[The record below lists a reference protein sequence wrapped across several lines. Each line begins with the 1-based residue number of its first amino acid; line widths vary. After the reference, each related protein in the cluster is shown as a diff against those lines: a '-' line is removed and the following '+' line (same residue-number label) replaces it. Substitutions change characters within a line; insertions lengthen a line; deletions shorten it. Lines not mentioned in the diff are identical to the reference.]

1 MKPLDDRQ
9 ANLPGGLAQAWSTE
23 VLAGVSTGLASGLTS
38 ALSNGESTAVPARRY
53 GIVVE
58 QLRRSVPGGIGT
70 YARGLLQGLNAQG
83 SDLGADES
91 VLLLASAP
99 KGTTDPLANLGPIWS
114 PLRGLPIGHRLTQR
128 GWDNRFFAVPSGLDV
143 VHATSFAQP
152 PRRVSPK
159 RSERCRTMYVH
170 DLAWHTHP
178 DAYPEAG
185 RIWHE
190 RALAR
195 AFRET
200 DEFFVPSAATEEA
213 LRAASRRPIDVRVI
227 PEGCDHLP
235 QLGAVSDEFAET
247 KTNGTRSQLDESGY
261 LLTVSTREPRKNL
274 SRLLQ
279 AYVATRAAL
288 KALGLPVPT
297 LRIVGPQ
304 GWSNSDGD
312 PTLPAQL
319 PEGVELIGS
328 VSDEELSRQLR
339 GAKGFV
345 YVPLVE
351 GFGLP
356 PLEAM
361 RAGVAVVCSAV
372 PSVVEANPLAAC
384 IVDPLSVDAIAEGI
398 VRMLTTAEV
407 RNQLVSAGSA
417 LASQRTWLACAA
429 QHLAC
434 WRTASL

>member
-1 MKPLDDRQ
+1 MKPLDDRPTALPSELPQ
-9 ANLPGGLAQAWSTE
+9 ASLAGGASGVPLGLLSALTNGDSTE
-23 VLAGVSTGLASGLTS
+23 VLVK
-38 ALSNGESTAVPARRY
+38 RY
-53 GIVVE
+53 AIVIE
-58 QLRRSVPGGIGT
+58 QLRRPVPGGIGT
-70 YARGLLQGLNAQG
+70 YARGLLQGLNTHG
-83 SDLGADES
+83 SDLGSHES
-91 VLLLASAP
+91 VLLLASAV
-99 KGTTDPLANLGPIWS
+99 KGTADPLAKLGPIWS

-128 GWDNRFFAVPSGLDV
+128 GWDNRFFAVPSGFDV

-152 PRRVSPK
+152 PRRVNPK
-159 RSERCRTMYVH
+159 RSERIRTMYVH

-195 AFRET
+195 AFREV
-200 DEFFVPSAATEEA
+200 DEFFVPSTATEEA
-213 LRAASRRPIDVRVI
+213 LRAASRRPIDVVVI

-235 QLGAVSDEFAET
+235 LFAAASIERSETNTIDEPP
-247 KTNGTRSQLDESGY
+247 RHDESGY

-274 SRLLQ
+274 ARLLQ
-279 AYVATRAAL
+279 AYMATRTAL
-288 KALGLPVPT
+288 QAFGFPVPS

-312 PTLPAQL
+312 PTLPARL

-328 VSDEELSRQLR
+328 VSDEELARQLH

-361 RAGVAVVCSAV
+361 RAGVPVVCSAV
-372 PSVVEANPLAAC
+372 PSVIESNPLAAC
-384 IVDPLSVDAIAEGI
+384 IVDPLSVDAIADGI
-398 VRMLTTAEV
+398 VRMLSSTEL
-407 RNQLVSAGSA
+407 RNQLASAGSA
-417 LASQRTWLACAA
+417 LSSQRTWLACAA

-434 WRTASL
+434 WRAASS

>member
-1 MKPLDDRQ
+1 MKPLDDRPNAVPGELLQ
-9 ANLPGGLAQAWSTE
+9 ASLTDGSPSLAQD
-23 VLAGVSTGLASGLTS
+23 LLS
-38 ALSNGESTAVPARRY
+38 ALGNGDSTAMLAKRY
-53 GIVVE
+53 AIVTE

-70 YARGLLQGLNAQG
+70 YARGLLQGLNAHG
-83 SDLGADES
+83 SDLGAHES
-91 VLLLASAP
+91 VLLLASAT
-99 KGTTDPLANLGPIWS
+99 KGTTDPLAKLGPVWS

-128 GWDNRFFAVPSGLDV
+128 GWDNRFFAVPSGFDV

-152 PRRVSPK
+152 PRRVNPK
-159 RSERCRTMYVH
+159 RSERIRTMYVH

-195 AFRET
+195 AFREV
-200 DEFFVPSAATEEA
+200 DKFFVPSAATEAA
-213 LRAASRRPIDVRVI
+213 LRAASRRPIDVVVI

-235 QLGAVSDEFAET
+235 LFAAASEELSETRTKNEHPQLGEP
-247 KTNGTRSQLDESGY
+247 GY

-274 SRLLQ
+274 VRLLQ
-279 AYVATRAAL
+279 AYAAARAAL
-288 KALGLPVPT
+288 KTLGLPIPT

-319 PEGVELIGS
+319 PEDVELIGS
-328 VSDEELSRQLR
+328 VSDAELARQLH

-384 IVDPLSVDAIAEGI
+384 IVDPLSVDAIADGI
-398 VRMLTTAEV
+398 VRVLSSTEL
-407 RNQLVSAGSA
+407 RNQLISAGST
-417 LASQRTWLACAA
+417 LASQRTWAACAA

-434 WRTASL
+434 WRTASS

>member
-1 MKPLDDRQ
+1 MASDDRQ
-9 ANLPGGLAQAWSTE
+9 ATLPGGLTQGSSTGSI
-23 VLAGVSTGLASGLTS
+23 AGTSTGLGLALPNGKSTDLS
-38 ALSNGESTAVPARRY
+38 AKRY
-53 GIVVE
+53 AIVVE
-58 QLRRSVPGGIGT
+58 QLRRVVPGGIGT
-70 YARGLLQGLNAQG
+70 YARGLLQGLNASG
-83 SDLGADES
+83 GNLLGGES
-91 VLLLASAP
+91 VILIASAVATEP
-99 KGTTDPLANLGPIWS
+99 DPLAALGQLWS
-114 PLRGLPIGHRLTQR
+114 PLRGFPIGHRLTQR

-178 DAYPEAG
+178 EAYPEAG

-200 DEFFVPSAATEEA
+200 DKFFVPSKATEEA

-235 QLGAVSDEFAET
+235 LFAAVSEEIAEAMT
-247 KTNGTRSQLDESGY
+247 HLAPAQPDGPGY

-274 SRLLQ
+274 ARLLQ
-279 AYVATRAAL
+279 AYAATRSAL
-288 KALGLPVPT
+288 QALGVPVPT

-328 VSDEELSRQLR
+328 VSDEELACQLH
-339 GAKGFV
+339 GAQAFV

-361 RAGVAVVCSAV
+361 RAGIAVVCSAV

-398 VRMLTTAEV
+398 VRVLTTTEL
-407 RNQLVSAGSA
+407 RDRLSSAGSA
-417 LASQRTWLACAA
+417 LASQRTWRVCAD

-434 WRTASL
+434 WRASS